1 MADTPQEKV
10 DVIRGLVRPIVTFLV
25 ILTLAFIVIW
35 LVIKFADLDMA
46 KIVLA
51 GFMALVGALTGF
63 WFASRQQTPTK

>member
-1 MADTPQEKV
+1 MV
-10 DVIRGLVRPIVTFLV
+10 DIIRGLVRPVVTFLV
-25 ILTLAFIVIW
+25 ILTLSFIVIY

-63 WFASRQQTPTK
+63 WFASRQQTTTK